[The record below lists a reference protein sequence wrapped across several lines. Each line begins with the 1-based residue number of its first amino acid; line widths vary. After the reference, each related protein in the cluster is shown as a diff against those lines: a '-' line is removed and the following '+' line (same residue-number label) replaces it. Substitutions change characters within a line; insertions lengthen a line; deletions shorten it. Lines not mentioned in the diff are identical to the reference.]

1 MDVKTTLCAYCV
13 NRQIYKVIFF
23 ELYCGFIIMIKIAF
37 SRGKKL
43 KEKKGALMEDIV
55 RRRNFFGT

>member
-1 MDVKTTLCAYCV
+1 
-13 NRQIYKVIFF
+13 
-23 ELYCGFIIMIKIAF
+23 MIKIAF